1 MDLSAYPI
9 LDHHCHSFVEHDG
22 PYTPFD
28 YQRLFSEGGDDT
40 IVAEHTANSLFYRWA
55 IKELAGFLGCE
66 PTAEAV
72 RTARAA
78 RALTELSQAMLR
90 DARIDTLLIDYGLS
104 GVGRLSIEQMR
115 AVVPDVRVEPVLR
128 LEVLAQDLIAQH
140 ATFDSFAEA
149 FSARVEGARAQGDVG
164 LKSIIAYRTGL
175 AIPAD
180 PSKGNA
186 IEAFNRARL
195 VVQRDGKVRLADKPL
210 NDWLVV
216 RALEIAERGQMPVQ
230 FHTGLG
236 DNDLDMWYANP
247 LHLRPALES
256 GKFRNVPFVLLHASY
271 PYVRELGYLASIYH
285 NVWMDVGLAVPFA
298 TIDIPAVWRQTLALT
313 PFSKVLFSTDAYSVP
328 DIYWLAARWGRWG
341 LGQVLDEAI
350 QVGALTATEAEQ
362 AARSILAGNSARVY
376 GLNAHG

>member
-9 LDHHCHSFVEHDG
+9 LDHHCHSFVEHAG
-22 PYTPFD
+22 SYTPFD

-40 IVAEHTANSLFYRWA
+40 TVAEHTPNSLFYRWA

-66 PTAEAV
+66 PTADAV
-72 RTARAA
+72 RSARAA
-78 RALTELSQAMLR
+78 RPLAELSQAMLR
-90 DARIDTLLIDYGLS
+90 DTRIETLLIDYGLS
-104 GVGRLSIEQMR
+104 GVGRMSIEQMR
-115 AVVPDVRVEPVLR
+115 ATLPGVRVEPVLR
-128 LEVLAQDLIAQH
+128 LEVLAQDLIADH
-140 ATFDSFAEA
+140 TSFDEFADA
-149 FSARVEGARAQGDVG
+149 FSARVEAARAHGDVG

-175 AIPAD
+175 DIPAD

-186 IEAFNRARL
+186 IEAFNRAR
-195 VVQRDGKVRLADKPL
+195 VIARRDGKVRLADKPL

-216 RALEIAERGQMPVQ
+216 RALEIAEKSAMPVQ

-247 LHLRPALES
+247 LHLRAALES

-341 LGQVLDEAI
+341 LGQVLDESIAA
-350 QVGALTATEAEQ
+350 GALTATEAEE
-362 AARSILAGNSARVY
+362 AARAILAGNSARVY
-376 GLNAHG
+376 ALG